1 MEYSEIITRA
11 YSLIKSALTERFGN
25 LGYTLIEEKNNDAV
39 YESKFTIWS
48 DNKDALRLTWDGSE
62 NVFLIEISN
71 TFPVSASAK
80 WLCISRTEFNPAY
93 SSAEY
98 IHSTARNV
106 ISGLFKR

>member
-1 MEYSEIITRA
+1 MESPGIILQT

-25 LGYTLIEEKNNDAV
+25 LGYILIEEKNNDAV

-62 NVFLIEISN
+62 NVFLIEISK

-80 WLCISRTEFNPAY
+80 WLCMSRTEFNPAC
-93 SSAEY
+93 SSSEY
-98 IHSTARNV
+98 IHSTARKVVN
-106 ISGLFKR
+106 SFTS